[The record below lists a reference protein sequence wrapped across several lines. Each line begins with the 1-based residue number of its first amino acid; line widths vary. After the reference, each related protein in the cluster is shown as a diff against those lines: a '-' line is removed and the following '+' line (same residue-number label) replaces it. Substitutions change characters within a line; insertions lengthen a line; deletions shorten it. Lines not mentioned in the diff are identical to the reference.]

1 MLEREVNTR
10 RGEGYMG
17 LFEVLKHE
25 ETSELSSFT
34 VSFG

>member
-17 LFEVLKHE
+17 LFEVFKHK
-25 ETSELSSFT
+25 ETSELSSFM
-34 VSFG
+34 VSSG